1 MNKESYKTLKTASKV
16 FIVKEKLVTQK
27 ELKDSDGNVVQ
38 PKEERDVVYLKQK
51 KWNPD
56 TGDATTDSKM
66 ELNLVDLENEK
77 SSLTSQITSIQAK
90 IDGLDEMIK
99 DVKAL

>member
-1 MNKESYKTLKTASKV
+1 MNKQDYKTLKTASKV

-27 ELKDSDGNVVQ
+27 EHKDSDGNVVQ

-51 KWNPD
+51 KWNPE
-56 TGDATTDSKM
+56 TGDATTDSKK

-77 SSLTSQITSIQAK
+77 SSLTSQITFIQAK